1 MANIATFITRFGDRT
16 AAQQTAIS
24 QAFANKTFK
33 EPGYHGRWVP
43 GGHLGGGG
51 EGTVALWVQLDP
63 NNIVIDRIAMKRTMP
78 GQAAYND
85 ADTWVGGVIGEIPR
99 EHENAEKLWG
109 ELCRL
114 GGKYKNYMVKPL
126 GYNTV
131 PRNSFAYKLYG
142 EYCRFGTVPGLT
154 KTQRGQKRKIDD
166 REYPDVV
173 PEAFI
178 WYFLD
183 SMAKTL
189 KAMENIGMIHKDLQ
203 GGNIMFGEP
212 DPDHFPT
219 YPTPK
224 LADFGNS
231 RFLAPRT
238 KRMPRNDPLD
248 GCLQSYAPPELADR
262 TEYLDP
268 ALVLDPQPDSQLWAV
283 ADDNNEIEHDFISAK
298 TNVWQVGM
306 SALCL
311 LRGRAP
317 IPECCGNLPIRDQL
331 TFSANRARGSRTVDI
346 DPDQAQRRSNY
357 SQRLMDLIEW
367 MLRFEPS
374 QRPSPGQVLAR
385 TQKALH
391 GKHNLVSGMDKYKAN
406 RSKRVQKAHGHY
418 LHIMASNDDRWRI
431 GARK

>member
-1 MANIATFITRFGDRT
+1 MANIATFTTRFGNRT
-16 AAQQTAIS
+16 PTEQTAIS
-24 QAFANKTFK
+24 RAFANKPFE

-78 GQAAYND
+78 GRPAYND
-85 ADTWVGGVIGEIPR
+85 PNTWVGGAIGEIPR
-99 EHENAEKLWG
+99 EHENAEELWG

-131 PRNSFAYKLYG
+131 PRNSSAYRLYS
-142 EYCRFGTVPGLT
+142 EYCRFGTVPGLV
-154 KTQRGQKRKIDD
+154 KTQRGQKRKIDN

-212 DPDHFPT
+212 DPDHLPT

-224 LADFGNS
+224 LADREG
-231 RFLAPRT
+231 T
-238 KRMPRNDPLD
+238 
-248 GCLQSYAPPELADR
+248 G
-262 TEYLDP
+262 
-268 ALVLDPQPDSQLWAV
+268 
-283 ADDNNEIEHDFISAK
+283 
-298 TNVWQVGM
+298 
-306 SALCL
+306 
-311 LRGRAP
+311 
-317 IPECCGNLPIRDQL
+317 
-331 TFSANRARGSRTVDI
+331 
-346 DPDQAQRRSNY
+346 
-357 SQRLMDLIEW
+357 
-367 MLRFEPS
+367 
-374 QRPSPGQVLAR
+374 
-385 TQKALH
+385 
-391 GKHNLVSGMDKYKAN
+391 
-406 RSKRVQKAHGHY
+406 
-418 LHIMASNDDRWRI
+418 
-431 GARK
+431 